1 MTEVAEDKVAH
12 QEKPSRAGKDQG
24 TRMGAGVAKRAGG
37 DRKRKGSGG
46 TYKLKEASLALG
58 HISTNQVAGLLGF
71 LLGVKSFLIT
81 PTFLT
86 LELST
91 GAWLSVLISVALA
104 VVAAIGWLKWSYL
117 TRGLPFL
124 QALQETLG
132 KALGTLLCASITASF
147 VFAISLSMRLFAGGA
162 AIGLLP
168 DVPIEVLL
176 IALIASSAYSAW
188 AGLESLARATTFFFA
203 PTVISFV
210 IIVVTSLRDLDLRNL
225 LPFWGP
231 GPAEVGLAGLRLI
244 GLWGI
249 LPAFGAVKTYVRREE
264 DLEKGVL
271 TGLLAAGATLTATVV
286 ATLLFFPYPSGTRL
300 THPLGIL
307 ARSIYLGRYFQR
319 LEAVF
324 VFTWFFPSAIQA
336 GFTYFVILVFLAQM
350 SGVNTYRMF
359 LPALSALTFAI
370 GAMPVSLHKTA
381 QVLTTYFFDT
391 AGIALISLGWVLYGV
406 ARLRGI
412 KPPQAKNPEKDPA
425 QDTEQDTDPDTEGV
439 GMQASES
446 PGRGPKAQDKE
457 AGLGSAQKGRGGDYR
472 APSGNT
478 NATSN

>member
-1 MTEVAEDKVAH
+1 
-12 QEKPSRAGKDQG
+12 
-24 TRMGAGVAKRAGG
+24 
-37 DRKRKGSGG
+37 
-46 TYKLKEASLALG
+46 
-58 HISTNQVAGLLGF
+58 
-71 LLGVKSFLIT
+71 
-81 PTFLT
+81 
-86 LELST
+86 
-91 GAWLSVLISVALA
+91 
-104 VVAAIGWLKWSYL
+104 
-117 TRGLPFL
+117 
-124 QALQETLG
+124 
-132 KALGTLLCASITASF
+132 
-147 VFAISLSMRLFAGGA
+147 
-162 AIGLLP
+162 
-168 DVPIEVLL
+168 
-176 IALIASSAYSAW
+176 
-188 AGLESLARATTFFFA
+188 
-203 PTVISFV
+203 
-210 IIVVTSLRDLDLRNL
+210 
-225 LPFWGP
+225 
-231 GPAEVGLAGLRLI
+231 LAGLRLI

-457 AGLGSAQKGRGGDYR
+457 AGLGSAQKDRGGDYR